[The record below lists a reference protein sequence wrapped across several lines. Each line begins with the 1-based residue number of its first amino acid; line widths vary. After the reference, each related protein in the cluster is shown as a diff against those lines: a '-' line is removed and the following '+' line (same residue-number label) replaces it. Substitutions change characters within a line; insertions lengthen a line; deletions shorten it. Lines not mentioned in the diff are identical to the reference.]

1 LEEVCRGIPAG
12 QVCLVGITGGSGS
25 GKSWLAAELEKHF
38 KERANRLSLDD
49 FYRDQSH
56 LSMPQRARINFDHP
70 RSIDWEHVEGVLRE
84 GKAGRDLNVPCYCFE
99 THSRLTKARK
109 LPGKPLVI
117 MDGLWLIRKRSVRS
131 MFDCTVFLDCPAP
144 LRLSR
149 RLKRDTEERGRSA
162 ESVKAQF
169 KETVAPM
176 HRLYVEGQRY
186 SADFV
191 FTSPG
196 RVEVGLLAGHL
207 ETLMSRL

>member
-1 LEEVCRGIPAG
+1 
-12 QVCLVGITGGSGS
+12 
-25 GKSWLAAELEKHF
+25 
-38 KERANRLSLDD
+38 
-49 FYRDQSH
+49 
-56 LSMPQRARINFDHP
+56 
-70 RSIDWEHVEGVLRE
+70 
-84 GKAGRDLNVPCYCFE
+84 
-99 THSRLTKARK
+99 
-109 LPGKPLVI
+109 
-117 MDGLWLIRKRSVRS
+117 